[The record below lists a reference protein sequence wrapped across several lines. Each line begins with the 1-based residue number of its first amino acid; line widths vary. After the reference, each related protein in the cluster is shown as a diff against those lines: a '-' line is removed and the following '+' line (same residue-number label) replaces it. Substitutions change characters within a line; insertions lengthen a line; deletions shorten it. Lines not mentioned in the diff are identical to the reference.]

1 MGALPSGEYTEA
13 LHHIHQEATKVRGKL
28 AELDRLIRDRTK
40 PNAGFLSDK
49 KSLAE
54 WQREIHELAVDKGW
68 WPYAD
73 AVTTPV
79 IVEKLCLIHSE
90 VSEALKEL
98 KQGEG
103 PLQFISYD
111 EDTKPIGFVI
121 ELADIM
127 IRTLDLCG
135 ALDLDIEEVIR
146 VKHEYNKTRSHRHGG
161 KAL

>member
-1 MGALPSGEYTEA
+1 MPLSDAGLAIIYN
-13 LHHIHQEATKVRGKL
+13 KL
-28 AELDRLIRDRTK
+28 MEVIKLLEGRTTLDT
-40 PNAGFLSDK
+40 GFLSDK

-90 VSEALKEL
+90 VSEALEEL
-98 KQGEG
+98 RQGEG

>member
-1 MGALPSGEYTEA
+1 MPLSDAGLAIIYN
-13 LHHIHQEATKVRGKL
+13 KL
-28 AELDRLIRDRTK
+28 MEVIKLLEGRTTLDT
-40 PNAGFLSDK
+40 GFLSDK

-90 VSEALKEL
+90 VSEALEEL
-98 KQGEG
+98 RQGEG

-146 VKHEYNKTRSHRHGG
+146 V
-161 KAL
+161 